1 MKKININKILEM
13 VLSFSL
19 GTVMMTQV
27 GTLFSNITTPVFEML
42 LLAGF
47 TTGGYFGLQQG
58 KKVIANKYPEI
69 AEILKS
75 FLDFE
80 SFSDKEDIE
89 VKPLNIIQKHTE
101 LKETEADAVKDYYAT
116 IGHYL
121 YKNNLTLLNNNAII
135 EINLFLN
142 FITNNNYFENER
154 FKDKI
159 IGLVLNKICFYL
171 NEKEKMNISEEEKSN
186 FVLGDVFQVM
196 DRCFFIKDD
205 LKSKILLEYFIFYR
219 NKNEKMYEDKNVFN
233 AKCVYNFNHKE
244 KIYEA
249 IIECITEENIFDEF
263 GDCSKINWDFSS
275 LAAVVTTIL
284 DSCDDDILGYENRQD
299 AIYDVVFDFIYNA
312 GCYALL
318 NNKNN
323 VGNQELIGTLKNWN
337 SDFSYSEK
345 LEIINELSSKE
356 ESKKHHHKILK
367 LKKPTKKANV
377 E

>member
-1 MKKININKILEM
+1 MKKITINKILEM

-80 SFSDKEDIE
+80 SFSDKEDVE
-89 VKPLNIIQKHTE
+89 VKPLNIIQKNKE
-101 LKETEADAVKDYYAT
+101 LKETEIDAVKDYYAT

-154 FKDKI
+154 FRDKI
-159 IGLVLNKICFYL
+159 IGLILNQICLYL
-171 NEKEKMNISEEEKSN
+171 NEKKKTNISEEEKSN

-205 LKSKILLEYFIFYR
+205 LKSKILLEYFVFYR

-233 AKCVYNFNHKE
+233 AKCVYDFNHKE

-318 NNKNN
+318 NNKYN

-345 LEIINELSSKE
+345 LEIINQLSSKE

-367 LKKPTKKANV
+367 LKKSTKKANV